1 MRLTDRKIDS
11 LVSIKPYS
19 GLVND
24 KEKLTKWRN
33 QVFLDNPNVDIQT
46 HDKAATF
53 QMKVSDASALILI
66 DSDARE
72 KLTPKNGNMSNTT
85 NMDICASLIDYYGR
99 AAK

>member
-24 KEKLTKWRN
+24 EEKLKKWRN
-33 QVFLDNPNVDIQT
+33 QVFLDNPNVDIQA

-72 KLTPKNGNMSNTT
+72 KLTSKNGNMSKTT
-85 NMDICASLIDYYGR
+85 KMDICASLIDYCGR